1 MSGWTSCPESSRSSD
16 DVRVLIT
23 NDDGIDSA
31 GLVALARAACRK
43 GLDVVI
49 AAPVEEASGS
59 SASIIGTE
67 SAAVTAVGG
76 RGRIRVEERRS
87 RALDMPAFAVHAA
100 PALIALVAAHGAFG
114 DPPDLV
120 LSGINRG
127 ENVGR
132 AILHSGTVGAA
143 LTGAD
148 SGARALAVS
157 LATGLFPGPPRWST
171 AGAVVEEILDQ
182 LTHSTPGTMLNLNVP
197 NRVEMP
203 RIVTAR
209 LAPFG
214 IVQTTVGERI
224 GELIH
229 LSIAD
234 PPHPGE
240 DDTDRSLLAQGFAT
254 LTRVHSVGDAD
265 VEGCAPGVRSVE
277 G

>member
-1 MSGWTSCPESSRSSD
+1 MRA
-16 DVRVLIT
+16 LIT
-23 NDDGIDSA
+23 NDDGIVSA

-59 SASIIGTE
+59 SASIIATE
-67 SAAVTAVGG
+67 SASVTAAGG
-76 RGRIRVEERRS
+76 RGRIRVEERRIRS
-87 RALDMPAFAVHAA
+87 LDVPAFAVHAA

-127 ENVGR
+127 ENIGR

-143 LTGAD
+143 LTGGD

-157 LATGLFPGPPRWST
+157 LATGLFPGPPLWST
-171 AGAVVEEILDQ
+171 AGAVVEEVLDH
-182 LTHSTPGTMLNLNVP
+182 LIARAPGTILNLNVP
-197 NRVEMP
+197 NRAETP
-203 RIVTAR
+203 EIVPAR

-214 IVQTTVGERI
+214 IVQTTVGERV
-224 GELIH
+224 GEVIH

-240 DDTDRSLLAQGFAT
+240 EDTDRSLLSQGFAT
-254 LTRVHSVGDAD
+254 LTRVRSVGDAD
-265 VEGCAPGVRSVE
+265 AGWSPPRHRSAGE
-277 G
+277 